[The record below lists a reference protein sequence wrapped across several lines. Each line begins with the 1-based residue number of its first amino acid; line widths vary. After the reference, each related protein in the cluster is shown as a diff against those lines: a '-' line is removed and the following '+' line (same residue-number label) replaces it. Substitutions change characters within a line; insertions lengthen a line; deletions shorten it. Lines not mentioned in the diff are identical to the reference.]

1 MKIHEYQAIQLFKNA
16 GMPTPGGEVVSELAQ
31 GLTVANRLGY
41 PVVLKSQVLVGGRG
55 KAGGIK
61 VVKNENEFKEHFARI
76 RALKIKGYSVEK
88 IFIVPAIEIKKEF
101 YAAVAIDNI
110 KGDVVLIASAEGGV
124 EIEETAKTNPNAIK
138 KYYMNG
144 QKTIDPTRWP
154 EFIRSVFPDAADQKA
169 ATDILQK
176 LITVFFTQ
184 DCSLAEINPLVKDA
198 KGNWFAADAKV
209 NFDDN
214 AAFRHPDLEAL
225 RDISYEDADETEAKN
240 LSLSFVKMDGN
251 VGCIVNGAGLAMAT
265 MDTIKLLGG
274 EPANFLDVGGSS
286 NPAKVLNALKIIL
299 RNKNVKS
306 ILINIFGGITR
317 CDDIANGILQAR
329 KELNIQV
336 PMAVRLIGTNE
347 KEAKEIL
354 KTVNIVSHPTM
365 RSAVEEAVRL
375 SKKA

>member
-1 MKIHEYQAIQLFKNA
+1 MKIHEYQAIEIFKKA
-16 GMPTPGGEVVSELAQ
+16 GMNIPGGEIVSELSE
-31 GLTVANRLGY
+31 GLAAALRFGY

-61 VVKNENEFKEHFARI
+61 VVGNESEFKEHFARI

-88 IFIVPAIEIKKEF
+88 IFVVPAVEIKKEF

-110 KGDVVLIASAEGGV
+110 KSDVVFIASAEGGV
-124 EIEETAKTNPNAIK
+124 EIEETAKTNPEAIK
-138 KYYMNG
+138 KYYLNG
-144 QKTIDPTRWP
+144 QKTIDPLRWKT
-154 EFIRSVFPDAADQKA
+154 FIESIFTDAEDQNNA
-169 ATDILQK
+169 SDIFQK
-176 LITVFFTQ
+176 LIAVFFAN
-184 DCSLAEINPLVKDA
+184 DCSIAEINPLVKDT
-198 KGNWFAADAKV
+198 KGRWFAADAKI

-214 AAFRHPDLEAL
+214 ALFRHPELEAL
-225 RDISYEDADETEAKN
+225 RDLSYEDADENEAKT

-286 NPAKVLNALKIIL
+286 NPAKVLNALRIIL

-317 CDDIANGILQAR
+317 CDDIANGLLEAR
-329 KELNIQV
+329 KQLNIQI
-336 PMAVRLIGTNE
+336 PISVRLIGTNE

-365 RSAVEEAVRL
+365 RSAVEEAVG
-375 SKKA
+375 KARA